1 MPDDIITRDSNGNIA
16 VNTVSGVEANVPY
29 NYDDCFTLDTNNR
42 RALRTVTD
50 GKALAGNFINV
61 SKTMPTAGASVLGQ
75 VHIYTG
81 ATDTNFTRGYIY
93 ECVGDTTYTDTV
105 VFEPATISGTII
117 TATAGAL
124 SNLCAEYITG
134 DITSIVSGTL
144 KYLQG
149 GDLWLLTGKN
159 SEGNTVGSFQVYTL
173 DYENAGFTFTG
184 TPEDGDIVEFTSTIE
199 ETSSNYSWERL
210 EP

>member
-81 ATDTNFTRGYIY
+81 ATNSSFTRGYIY
-93 ECVGDTTYTDTV
+93 ECVAETAYTGTV
-105 VFEPATISGTII
+105 SFEAATISGI
-117 TATAGAL
+117 TVTCSGDDFAAYVGKWRPQV
-124 SNLCAEYITG
+124 AE
-134 DITSIVSGTL
+134 DIESGTL
-144 KYLQG
+144 TYDQEG
-149 GDLWLLTGKN
+149 NLWVFDGKN
-159 SEGNTVGSFQVYTL
+159 ADDENIAHFQLYQE
-173 DYENAGFTFTG
+173 DYEDAGFTFSD
-184 TPEDGDIVEFTSTIE
+184 TPSDGDVVAFTCTIE
-199 ETSSNYSWERL
+199 EGTANYSWERL
-210 EP
+210 RP